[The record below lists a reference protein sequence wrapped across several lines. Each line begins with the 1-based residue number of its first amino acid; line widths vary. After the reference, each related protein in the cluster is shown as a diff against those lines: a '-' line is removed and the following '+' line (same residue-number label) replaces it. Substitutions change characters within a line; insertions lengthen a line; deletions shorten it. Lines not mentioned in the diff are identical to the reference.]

1 MLILRSRAF
10 AWTAEHPLGLERPIE
25 ERGANLSM
33 GQRQLLCL
41 CRALLK
47 RSRILVLDE
56 ATASV
61 DMESDA
67 LIQRTLQSELG
78 DTTVLTIA
86 HRLDTIMH
94 CDRIIVMHEG
104 VVAESGAPA
113 VLQNTAGSRFGELWQ
128 SQQS

>member
-1 MLILRSRAF
+1 
-10 AWTAEHPLGLERPIE
+10 
-25 ERGANLSM
+25 M

-41 CRALLK
+41 ARALLR
-47 RSRILVLDE
+47 RSRVLVLDE

-67 LIQRTLQSELG
+67 IIQRTLQSELG

-94 CDRIIVMHEG
+94 CDRVIVMHEG
-104 VVAESGAPA
+104 VVAEAGPPVA
-113 VLQNTAGSRFGELWQ
+113 LKNTEGSRFGELCA
-128 SQQS
+128 SQEA